1 MISQLQETRDSPQP
15 DTKLCT
21 QMSGRALR
29 LALSETFGHVIRA
42 RPLPP
47 RPLPRSHPLSLPPPP
62 SPAGP
67 AHPPPR
73 RLPEALPGR
82 AAGGRAPTARQT
94 DAREDGLTDTRRA
107 AGTHGP
113 GRCSEARPGGLGPR
127 SGEVTAT
134 RALKG
139 WASRASGVPA
149 PLAPREEAPPGPG
162 AGKWRRPA
170 VEHGSCAGP
179 ARSRPA
185 RRARVPVAMLGSGP
199 RPAGGGAGGR
209 GGRPGLGRVRDAG
222 SGALSECRA
231 GRGLHRVALQARGTG
246 GSRPWGRGRG
256 SRRDTESKWNW
267 GQGP

>member
-1 MISQLQETRDSPQP
+1 MVLQLQETRVSPKP

-21 QMSGRALR
+21 QMSGRTLR

-62 SPAGP
+62 SRAGP

-134 RALKG
+134 RARKG
-139 WASRASGVPA
+139 WASRACGVPA
-149 PLAPREEAPPGPG
+149 LLAPREGGAARVGRGKMAPAGSGTRLLCGPGPEPPRPPRSCPRRHVGERAPSLRAGVLEG
-162 AGKWRRPA
+162 AG
-170 VEHGSCAGP
+170 AGW
-179 ARSRPA
+179 
-185 RRARVPVAMLGSGP
+185 GW
-199 RPAGGGAGGR
+199 GGCETR
-209 GGRPGLGRVRDAG
+209 GLGR
-222 SGALSECRA
+222 
-231 GRGLHRVALQARGTG
+231 
-246 GSRPWGRGRG
+246 
-256 SRRDTESKWNW
+256 
-267 GQGP
+267 